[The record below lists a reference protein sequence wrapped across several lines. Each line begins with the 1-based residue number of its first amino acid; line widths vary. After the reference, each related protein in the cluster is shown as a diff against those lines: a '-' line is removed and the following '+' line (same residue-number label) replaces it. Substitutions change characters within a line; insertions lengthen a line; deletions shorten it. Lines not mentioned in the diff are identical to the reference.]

1 MFCPSLDGKGNRE
14 FNLILKL
21 RQFIKQKKN
30 ITASFMTESWT
41 YLAIESLHVS
51 KLYYLFLKYLYF
63 LYISLLSCFGRTELS
78 VANLFFQTS

>member
-51 KLYYLFLKYLYF
+51 SYIIYF
-63 LYISLLSCFGRTELS
+63 
-78 VANLFFQTS
+78 